1 MKLVKVERS
10 EIKRRFKRT
19 SLLKLLDEF
28 VTGGY
33 DCARV
38 DDTAYVS
45 ASSGT
50 SAINKAIK
58 RFGFSGIKAISQKTQ
73 IYIIKDDAEAEN
85 VF

>member
-1 MKLVKVERS
+1 MKLVKVERR

-28 VTGGY
+28 VAGGY
-33 DCARV
+33 ECARV
-38 DDTAYVS
+38 DDTTYVS
-45 ASSGT
+45 ASSGQ

-58 RFGFSGIKAISQKTQ
+58 RFGFVGIKAVSQNNQ